1 LLIHAHMKGKRVLSK
16 ASAKAYAIIRQR
28 IIDGALAP
36 GERLKEEDLASL
48 CGVSRTPIRDALRSL
63 AADLFVTVVPNH
75 GAYVNDWS
83 PDDVEDI
90 FTMRGMLEGYA
101 AQRAASRIT
110 EEELDIMQA
119 SADAIEV
126 AIANPDEP
134 DVETFL
140 AANRT
145 LHETLRQAANSTR
158 LNTMLG
164 QLVEMPV
171 VIRTAT
177 SYTPGD
183 LRRSND
189 HHQELIDALRAGDG
203 TWAEAKMVA
212 HIHAAYQQYRR
223 AYQPPEG

>member
-1 LLIHAHMKGKRVLSK
+1 
-16 ASAKAYAIIRQR
+16 
-28 IIDGALAP
+28 
-36 GERLKEEDLASL
+36 
-48 CGVSRTPIRDALRSL
+48 
-63 AADLFVTVVPNH
+63 
-75 GAYVNDWS
+75 VNDWS

-110 EEELDIMQA
+110 EDELDIMQA
-119 SADAIEV
+119 SADAIET
-126 AIANPDEP
+126 AIADPDEP
-134 DVETFL
+134 DVEAFL

-203 TWAEAKMVA
+203 TWAEATMVA
-212 HIHAAYQQYRR
+212 HIHAAFQKYRR